1 MNVSLRIA
9 LKYLFSKNKKSI
21 INRINRFSIITL
33 IISSAS
39 LLIVMSGFEGLKNFG
54 MNLYEIFES
63 DFTVIPEKGK
73 KFSILDSQIKKI
85 RASEGVL
92 SISGVIEEKV
102 FLSFKDKTHVAYLK
116 GVSPSYIE
124 VNPIDSLISNGNWI
138 DHESNSIVLGKGLSQ
153 ILGAGVND
161 YSSYLEV
168 SVPKNKKLRFG
179 ETPMKSIFS
188 SIGGIFQI
196 SKEFDDKFIFSSSE
210 FARELLGLDQ
220 SSYSYLALKTQN
232 DFSKKEID
240 LILNEI
246 IPEKYIIKSRSDKN
260 SAINRMVKIENL
272 AVYLIFSLVIIIS
285 LFNLIGSLL
294 MMFLDKSDELKT
306 ILSLGETP
314 KNIQKIFLF
323 IGLLISGL
331 GSLSGIVIG
340 SLILLLQNH
349 FHFLYVPGTSI
360 PYPVILTFKNILI
373 VFFTVLILGSF
384 TSVWATRGM
393 KKPII

>member
-1 MNVSLRIA
+1 MNFSFRIA

-33 IISSAS
+33 VISSTS
-39 LLIVMSGFEGLKNFG
+39 LLIALSGFEGLKSFG
-54 MNLYEIFES
+54 MNIYEIFEP
-63 DFTVIPEKGK
+63 DFNVIPEKGK
-73 KFSILDSQIKKI
+73 KFTILDSQIEKI
-85 RASEGVL
+85 RDSKGVI

-102 FLSFKDKTHVAYLK
+102 FLSFKNKTHVAYLK

-124 VNPIDSLISNGNWI
+124 INPIDSIISDGNWI
-138 DHESNSIVLGKGLSQ
+138 DSDPNSLVLGRGLSQ

-161 YSSYLEV
+161 YSSFLEI

-188 SIGGIFQI
+188 STGGIFEI

-220 SSYSYLALKTQN
+220 NTYSYLALKTRN
-232 DFSKKEID
+232 DFSKKEIS
-240 LILNEI
+240 LIVNEI
-246 IPEKYIIKSRSDKN
+246 IPNDYIIRSRSDKN
-260 SAINRMVKIENL
+260 SAINKMVKIENL

-306 ILSLGETP
+306 ILSIGETP
-314 KNIQKIFLF
+314 KNVQKIFLF
-323 IGLLISGL
+323 IGILISSI
-331 GSLSGIVIG
+331 GSLSGIMVG
-340 SLILLLQNH
+340 SIILLLQKY

-360 PYPVILTFKNILI
+360 PYPVILTFSNVLI
-373 VFFTVLILGSF
+373 VFFTVLTLGSF
-384 TSVWATRGM
+384 TSLWATRGM
-393 KKPII
+393 RKPIV